1 MRIRRLASPI
11 VALALAALACDGAAE
26 EPTYQL
32 VARAGD
38 TFVGLVADGGVV
50 DIYVCDGTPSGGTIA
65 AWLDGTHSGGTFEAV
80 GDKVDVHLAG
90 TFDETSLTATL
101 TLEDGT
107 KVEISGGHPGGDDG
121 LYVDVQ
127 GDFKGGWL
135 MIEGE
140 QRGAVISRPTGSLV
154 SGSSFNPST
163 SAVTVM
169 DTATELAGLTFTPT
183 LLLRP
188 LD

>member
-1 MRIRRLASPI
+1 MRIFRLASPF
-11 VALALAALACDGAAE
+11 VALALSALACDGGVE
-26 EPTYQL
+26 DPTYQL

-38 TFVGLVADGGVV
+38 TFVGLVADGEAV
-50 DIYVCDGTPSGGTIA
+50 DIYVCDGTASGGTIA
-65 AWLDGTHSGGTFEAV
+65 AWLDGTHSGGTFDAV
-80 GDKVDVHLAG
+80 GEKVNVRLAG
-90 TFDETSLTATL
+90 TFDDTSLTATL

-107 KVEISGGHPGGDDG
+107 KVEISGSHPGGDDG
-121 LYVDVQ
+121 LYADAQ
-127 GDFKGGWL
+127 GDFKGGWIL
-135 MIEGE
+135 IEGE

-169 DTATELAGLTFTPT
+169 DGVTELQGLTFTPV
-183 LLLRP
+183 LLVRP